1 MSISAL
7 KKAHDEREALLAQLA
22 AADQKATEARRA
34 RAGEVATLVEKSDL
48 ILRSNSEIMGL
59 IRFAEAQ
66 PPSFWQEIGK
76 SGSGSFRR
84 SGGKRPTGD
93 AAAKPSAAP
102 NLEPTPGADHGDAGE
117 ARPDGTTALAPGDAE
132 STH

>member
-48 ILRSNSEIMGL
+48 ILKSNSEIMGL
-59 IRFAEAQ
+59 IRFAETQ
-66 PPSFWQEIGK
+66 PASFWQEVTK
-76 SGSGSFRR
+76 TGSGSFRR
-84 SGGKRPTGD
+84 SGGKRPAGD
-93 AAAKPSAAP
+93 ATAKPSAAP
-102 NLEPTPGADHGDAGE
+102 NPEPAAGADHSDAGE
-117 ARPDGTTALAPGDAE
+117 ARTDGSAAHAPGGAE